1 VAIQYAKSKEQF
13 FISPDKDNSD
23 SWRAFLARI
32 TSMIKQW
39 KAYLTLVVDEKLLLD
54 KEKVDAYVVM
64 IEHARKIML
73 KKRFRTQW
81 TASKS
86 VIEKIHS

>member
-1 VAIQYAKSKEQF
+1 
-13 FISPDKDNSD
+13 
-23 SWRAFLARI
+23 
-32 TSMIKQW
+32 MIKQW

-73 KKRFRTQW
+73 KKRFRTQ
-81 TASKS
+81 
-86 VIEKIHS
+86 